1 MKKGANTG
9 NLWQHEIF
17 RIDCKH
23 YLAVVF
29 RTTAPSM
36 KPQLCAAYSQS
47 SVSKPKVKLKRFWCN
62 NISFLAYQLRN
73 GQIVLSES
81 QMIPQ
86 ANSDIK
92 KFVKTFI
99 SANKLK
105 TLSVTLPNRSISTV
119 YPLPTVTAV
128 WSNLNSTEQLPLR
141 EKKLLASFL
150 SEQPIEEKKSLSDEQ
165 AGCINSKVEVIDA
178 DPRLVATVVKIKLN
192 KTTQINVLVLYN
204 SYYIEIYEGFQHLG
218 AQPTWLEEL
227 HDSERRKKTLRQK
240 GFSGEIKTIDY
251 QDNNQVWRVQALSI
265 LDWISIWT
273 YFAAKGN
280 TKAIE
285 FLQSL
290 AILNMDRRV
299 KTTFCPNV
307 VATAA

>member
-1 MKKGANTG
+1 MNQKV
-9 NLWQHEIF
+9 
-17 RIDCKH
+17 
-23 YLAVVF
+23 Y
-29 RTTAPSM
+29 TAY
-36 KPQLCAAYSQS
+36 AQS
-47 SVSKPKVKLKRFWCN
+47 SVSTPTVKLKRFWCN

-81 QMIPQ
+81 QMVPQ
-86 ANSDIK
+86 ANRDIK
-92 KFVKTFI
+92 KFVKSFI
-99 SANKLK
+99 SENKLG
-105 TLSVTLPNRSISTV
+105 TLSVTLPNRSTSTV
-119 YPLPTVTAV
+119 YPLSTVTAV

-150 SEQPIEEKKSLSDEQ
+150 SEQPIEDKKTLSDEV
-165 AGCINSKVEVIDA
+165 AGCINSKTEVTNA
-178 DPRLVATVVKIKLN
+178 DLRLVASVVKIKLT

-204 SYYIEIYEGFQHLG
+204 SYYIEIYEGFQQLG
-218 AQPTWLEEL
+218 TQPTWLEEL

-251 QDNNQVWRVQALSI
+251 QDKNKVWRVQALSI

-285 FLQSL
+285 LLQSL

>member
-1 MKKGANTG
+1 MEPK
-9 NLWQHEIF
+9 
-17 RIDCKH
+17 D
-23 YLAVVF
+23 Y
-29 RTTAPSM
+29 TA
-36 KPQLCAAYSQS
+36 YTQS
-47 SVSKPKVKLKRFWCN
+47 SVSKPTVKLKRFWCN

-73 GQIVLSES
+73 GQIVLSEN
-81 QMIPQ
+81 QMVPQ

-99 SANKLK
+99 RENKLK
-105 TLSVTLPNRSISTV
+105 TLSAMLPNRSISTV
-119 YPLPTVTAV
+119 YPLQTVTAV

-150 SEQPIEEKKSLSDEQ
+150 SEQPIEDKKTLSGKQ
-165 AGCINSKVEVIDA
+165 ACCINSKAEVTDA
-178 DPRLVATVVKIKLN
+178 DPRFAATVVKIKLT
-192 KTTQINVLVLYN
+192 KTTQINILVFFN
-204 SYYIEIYEGFQHLG
+204 SYYIEIYEGFQQLG
-218 AQPTWLEEL
+218 TEPTWLEEL

-251 QDNNQVWRVQALSI
+251 QDNDKIWRVQALSI

-285 FLQSL
+285 LLQSL
-290 AILNMDRRV
+290 AILNIDRRV
-299 KTTFCPNV
+299 KTTFCPKV